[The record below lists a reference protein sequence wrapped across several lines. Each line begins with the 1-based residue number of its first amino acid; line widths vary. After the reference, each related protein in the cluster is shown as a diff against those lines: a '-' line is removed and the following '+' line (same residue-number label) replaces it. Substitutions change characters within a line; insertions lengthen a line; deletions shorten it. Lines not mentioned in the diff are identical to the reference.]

1 MLPARNTLQPPPPTL
16 ACLGPGIRAYLSFAK
31 GGVGS
36 APATIINGVAALGC
50 GAQYRRL
57 LAVRRTSIVPPCQS
71 SLPSSSSNPSSLLFS
86 FSLSFFAHPP
96 STIFADIDEPPCALL
111 SSTWTL
117 PDETRLDVLGREI
130 DRLGNRFSRVSAF
143 FIPSFL
149 PCLRWRCRG
158 RRCDVR
164 FFVSMINFDV
174 NERRF
179 WKYE

>member
-1 MLPARNTLQPPPPTL
+1 MLPVRNTLQLPPPPPPSSSSSL
-16 ACLGPGIRAYLSFAK
+16 ARLPGTWNQGILVVRQ

-71 SLPSSSSNPSSLLFS
+71 FLLPPPIHPSSLLFS
-86 FSLSFFAHPP
+86 FSFFALPP

-111 SSTWTL
+111 SNTWTL
-117 PDETRLDVLGREI
+117 PDETRLDVFAREI
-130 DRLGNRFSRVSAF
+130 DRLVFHVFPVSLF
-143 FIPSFL
+143 PPSFL
-149 PCLRWRCRG
+149 
-158 RRCDVR
+158 VR

-174 NERRF
+174 NPKRYYSNF
-179 WKYE
+179 NL

>member
-1 MLPARNTLQPPPPTL
+1 MLPVRNTLQLPPPPPPPPSSSSL

-71 SLPSSSSNPSSLLFS
+71 FLLPPPIHPSSLLFS
-86 FSLSFFAHPP
+86 FSFFALPP

-117 PDETRLDVLGREI
+117 PDETRLDVFAREI
-130 DRLGNRFSRVSAF
+130 DRLVFHVFPVSLF
-143 FIPSFL
+143 PPSFL
-149 PCLRWRCRG
+149 
-158 RRCDVR
+158 VR

-174 NERRF
+174 NP
-179 WKYE
+179 

>member
-1 MLPARNTLQPPPPTL
+1 MLPVRNTLQLPPPP
-16 ACLGPGIRAYLSFAK
+16 PSSPSSSSSFARLPGTWNQGILVVRQ

-71 SLPSSSSNPSSLLFS
+71 FLLPPPIHPSSLLFS
-86 FSLSFFAHPP
+86 FSFFALPS

-111 SSTWTL
+111 SSIWTL
-117 PDETRLDVLGREI
+117 PDETRLDVFAREI
-130 DRLGNRFSRVSAF
+130 DRLGNRFSRVSGL

-149 PCLRWRCRG
+149 PRPFLRIDDQF
-158 RRCDVR
+158 RRK
-164 FFVSMINFDV
+164 S
-174 NERRF
+174 
-179 WKYE
+179 

>member
-1 MLPARNTLQPPPPTL
+1 MLPVRNTLQLPPPPPPSSSSSSL
-16 ACLGPGIRAYLSFAK
+16 ARLPGTWNQGILVVRQ

-71 SLPSSSSNPSSLLFS
+71 FLLPPPIHPSSLLFS
-86 FSLSFFAHPP
+86 FSFFALPP

-117 PDETRLDVLGREI
+117 PDETRLDVFAREI
-130 DRLGNRFSRVSAF
+130 DRLVFHVFPVSLF
-143 FIPSFL
+143 PPSFL
-149 PCLRWRCRG
+149 
-158 RRCDVR
+158 VR

-174 NERRF
+174 NPKRYYSNF
-179 WKYE
+179 NL

>member
-1 MLPARNTLQPPPPTL
+1 MLPVRNTLQLPPPPPPPPSSSSL

-71 SLPSSSSNPSSLLFS
+71 FLLPPPIHPSSLLFS
-86 FSLSFFAHPP
+86 FSFFALPP

-117 PDETRLDVLGREI
+117 PDETRLDVFAREI
-130 DRLGNRFSRVSAF
+130 DRLVFHVFPVSLF
-143 FIPSFL
+143 PPSFL
-149 PCLRWRCRG
+149 
-158 RRCDVR
+158 VR

-174 NERRF
+174 NPKRYYSNF
-179 WKYE
+179 NL

>member
-1 MLPARNTLQPPPPTL
+1 MECCRYETPCNCRHHRRRRRRRRSL

-71 SLPSSSSNPSSLLFS
+71 FLLPPPIHPSSLLFS
-86 FSLSFFAHPP
+86 FSFFALPP

-117 PDETRLDVLGREI
+117 PDETRLDVFAREI
-130 DRLGNRFSRVSAF
+130 DRLVFHVFPVSLF
-143 FIPSFL
+143 PPSFL
-149 PCLRWRCRG
+149 
-158 RRCDVR
+158 VR

-174 NERRF
+174 NPKRYYSNF
-179 WKYE
+179 NL

>member
-1 MLPARNTLQPPPPTL
+1 MECCRYETPCNCRHHRRRRRRRRSL

-71 SLPSSSSNPSSLLFS
+71 FLLPPPIHPSSLLFS
-86 FSLSFFAHPP
+86 FSFFALPP

-117 PDETRLDVLGREI
+117 PDETRLDVFAREI
-130 DRLGNRFSRVSAF
+130 DRLGNRFSRVSGL

-149 PCLRWRCRG
+149 PRPFLRIDDQF
-158 RRCDVR
+158 RRK
-164 FFVSMINFDV
+164 S
-174 NERRF
+174 
-179 WKYE
+179 

>member
-1 MLPARNTLQPPPPTL
+1 MLPVRNTLQLPPPPPPPPSSSSL

-71 SLPSSSSNPSSLLFS
+71 FLLPPPIHPSSLLFS
-86 FSLSFFAHPP
+86 FSFFALPS

-117 PDETRLDVLGREI
+117 PDETRLDVFAREI
-130 DRLGNRFSRVSAF
+130 DRLVFHVFPVSLF
-143 FIPSFL
+143 PPSFL
-149 PCLRWRCRG
+149 
-158 RRCDVR
+158 VR

-174 NERRF
+174 NPKRYYSNF
-179 WKYE
+179 NL

>member
-1 MLPARNTLQPPPPTL
+1 MLPVRNTLQLPPPPPPSSSSSL
-16 ACLGPGIRAYLSFAK
+16 ARLPGTWNQGILVVRQ
-31 GGVGS
+31 GEVGS

-71 SLPSSSSNPSSLLFS
+71 FLLPPPIHPSSLLFS
-86 FSLSFFAHPP
+86 FSFFALPP

-117 PDETRLDVLGREI
+117 PDETRLDVFAREI
-130 DRLGNRFSRVSAF
+130 DRLVFHVFPVSLF
-143 FIPSFL
+143 PPSFL
-149 PCLRWRCRG
+149 
-158 RRCDVR
+158 VR

-174 NERRF
+174 NPKRYYSNF
-179 WKYE
+179 NL

>member
-1 MLPARNTLQPPPPTL
+1 MECCRYETPCNCRHHRRRRRRRRSL

-71 SLPSSSSNPSSLLFS
+71 FLLPPSIHPSSLLFS
-86 FSLSFFAHPP
+86 FSFFALPS

-117 PDETRLDVLGREI
+117 PDETRLDVFAREI
-130 DRLGNRFSRVSAF
+130 DRLVFHVFPVSLF
-143 FIPSFL
+143 PPSFL
-149 PCLRWRCRG
+149 
-158 RRCDVR
+158 VR

-174 NERRF
+174 NPKRYYSNF
-179 WKYE
+179 NL